1 MVEHASH
8 IDTAK
13 GNLVVDDLTIWF
25 NEPLFKERSHVEI
38 HPGLGQP
45 RHFELVSHSA

>member
-1 MVEHASH
+1 MELASH

-25 NEPLFKERSHVEI
+25 NELLFIEHSHIEI
-38 HPGLGQP
+38 HSGLSQP
-45 RHFELVSHSA
+45 QCFELVSHSA